1 MRPAFH
7 CQSNGK
13 SRCRNSNPDVHFE
26 TTNVSLA
33 IVFSS
38 ILNQIS
44 SGGLMASDPPV
55 VSPSTSR
62 APIPYSIAPW
72 LSIRN
77 GARAVEFYKAAFGAV
92 ESHHLE
98 DPTGAVVAKLSVNG
112 AVFWVSGD
120 SPGAVNNSP
129 ESVGGGTVRIVLIVP
144 DPDAAFARALKAG
157 ASEIFPV
164 GEEHGW
170 RLGRVVDPFGL
181 HWEIG
186 HELDE

>member
-1 MRPAFH
+1 M
-7 CQSNGK
+7 
-13 SRCRNSNPDVHFE
+13 
-26 TTNVSLA
+26 VSD
-33 IVFSS
+33 SP
-38 ILNQIS
+38 
-44 SGGLMASDPPV
+44 G

-72 LSIRN
+72 LSVRN

-92 ESHHLE
+92 ESHRLE
-98 DPTGAVVAKLSVNG
+98 DPTGAVVAKLTVNG
-112 AVFWVSGD
+112 AVFWISGD
-120 SPGAVNNSP
+120 SPEEVNNGP
-129 ESVGGGTVRIVLIVP
+129 EIVGGGTVRLVLIVP

-157 ASEIFPV
+157 ASEVFPV

-186 HELDE
+186 RELDE

>member
-1 MRPAFH
+1 MP
-7 CQSNGK
+7 
-13 SRCRNSNPDVHFE
+13 
-26 TTNVSLA
+26 
-33 IVFSS
+33 
-38 ILNQIS
+38 
-44 SGGLMASDPPV
+44 SDSHV
-55 VSPSTSR
+55 VSPSTSH

-72 LSIRN
+72 LSVRN

-92 ESHHLE
+92 ESHRLE
-98 DPTGAVVAKLSVNG
+98 DPTGAVVAKLTVNG

-120 SPGAVNNSP
+120 SPGEVNNPP
-129 ESVGGGTVRIVLIVP
+129 EIVGGGTVRMILIVP
-144 DPDAAFARALKAG
+144 DPDAVFARALKAG